1 LIQWSHV
8 FLGRI
13 LDFQEFRADAIAEYE
28 KAVELGDFPNG
39 AYKEALEGRQRPYG
53 QK

>member
-1 LIQWSHV
+1 MIQWSHV

-13 LDFQEFRADAIAEYE
+13 YDFQEFREDAIAEYE
-28 KAVELGDFPNG
+28 KAIAFGEVPNG
-39 AYKEALEGRQRPYG
+39 AYNEALEGKQRPYG